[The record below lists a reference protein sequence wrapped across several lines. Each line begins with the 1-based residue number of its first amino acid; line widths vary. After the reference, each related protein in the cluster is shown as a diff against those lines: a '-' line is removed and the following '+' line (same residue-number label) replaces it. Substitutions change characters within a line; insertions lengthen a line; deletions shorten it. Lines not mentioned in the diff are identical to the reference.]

1 MHPIRIYVVAFR
13 YRIHFTQPF
22 EAEARLNNI

>member
-1 MHPIRIYVVAFR
+1 MVIAGGFR
-13 YRIHFTQPF
+13 QRNFEFLIVLSF